1 MIQSLDQQIGEIEKR
16 VLKKIRLKP
25 AYKKLL
31 AIDGIGKILALTIM
45 LETGEISRF
54 PSVVNYA
61 SYCRMVDSKRESNGK
76 KKGEGNKKN
85 GNKYLCWAFIEA
97 ANFSIRYNEVIKS
110 YYQRKL
116 KKTNRIVAI
125 KTVAHKL
132 ARACF
137 YVIRDEVE
145 FDVKKSF
152 TA

>member
-1 MIQSLDQQIGEIEKR
+1 M
-16 VLKKIRLKP
+16 
-25 AYKKLL
+25 KKLI
-31 AIDGIGKILALTIM
+31 AWSWNRQ
-45 LETGEISRF
+45 TGEIARF
-54 PSVVNYA
+54 PSVGNYA

-97 ANFSIRYNEVIKS
+97 ANFAIRYNEVIKS

-116 KKTNRIVAI
+116 KKTNRMVAI

-137 YVIRDEVE
+137 YVINQYVIPTQHHL
-145 FDVKKSF
+145 VYIQGVLQPANAILKSNRLDF
-152 TA
+152 FI

>member
-1 MIQSLDQQIGEIEKR
+1 MKILNSEELSQYLKDEDVLLAANSNLFMIQSLDQQIGEIEKQ
-16 VLKKIRLKP
+16 VLKRIRLKP

-31 AIDGIGKILALTIM
+31 EIGGIGKILALTIM

-54 PSVVNYA
+54 PSVGNYA

-97 ANFSIRYNEVIKS
+97 ANFAIRYNEVIKS

-116 KKTNRIVAI
+116 KKRIE
-125 KTVAHKL
+125 L
-132 ARACF
+132 
-137 YVIRDEVE
+137 
-145 FDVKKSF
+145 
-152 TA
+152 